1 MIVLSCIDYWP
12 VFFGKIP
19 IPADLIIQF
28 PPWHA
33 WQVGQ
38 KLPYR
43 HAEIGDLITQFYPW
57 RTFAATSIKRGIL
70 PLWFPAMLLGTPF
83 VGNSQSAIF
92 YPLNAWYYVLPTPSA
107 WVLSLF
113 VSTSIAG
120 VGMHLFA
127 RSLGASRLGST
138 VAGIAFAF
146 CGFMTVWQNQAL
158 GDAAIWLPLIF
169 LGINL
174 LSRQVTSAR
183 LAMTALVFA
192 MPFLAGHPE
201 TALNIGLAAGAFA
214 LYRFVWPPIEPVVNR
229 SRMTY
234 IVALTSAG
242 CLALG
247 LAAAQLLPTLDWLS
261 QISRSLD
268 TSWGARPSAEI
279 VTFLSRDISTNPSSA
294 GIFVPEGEAYVGILT
309 LLAAALAALHRK
321 RRDALFFAVIV
332 VLALQV
338 IYGWGPLYAL
348 SQVIPLV
355 RGNKNWRLIVIVSF
369 SLAALASLGVSAVE
383 ECANRARVR
392 LRLRWLLLAGPLI
405 GCAYGLASL
414 TSRLSINGTPP
425 WFAGP
430 ASTAVLLLSGGLI
443 LALALSSRV
452 RGMALVVSLL
462 MIQALDLVSFSHGY
476 IPFESPDM
484 IFPSAPV
491 FDYLQRHDPTH
502 YRVLGLDTTYGPN
515 FETMYG
521 LSTAAGYDQPIRRTD
536 QLLNSWGT
544 AHNSP
549 LTADSLVHTSDR
561 RLDLM
566 NVKFLVATTFN
577 PSASLLET
585 YPDRFTEVFAD
596 GAVRVFQ
603 NRSVLPRTF
612 LVPAAGRESLP
623 NEAEEFKRLLDPRF
637 DPATSVI
644 VSSPVAPV
652 GDTGVT
658 SGNATD
664 SAVLSSSPDINETRI
679 LATVATPS
687 VLVLSQAY
695 YPGWRVDVD
704 DRPAALLRVDYGFL
718 GVDLGA
724 GEHRV
729 RFVFDPPVQRI
740 GLVLSSIALIILVA
754 LLAIPFALRR
764 PSRSQ

>member
-1 MIVLSCIDYWP
+1 
-12 VFFGKIP
+12 
-19 IPADLIIQF
+19 
-28 PPWHA
+28 
-33 WQVGQ
+33 
-38 KLPYR
+38 
-43 HAEIGDLITQFYPW
+43 
-57 RTFAATSIKRGIL
+57 
-70 PLWFPAMLLGTPF
+70 
-83 VGNSQSAIF
+83 
-92 YPLNAWYYVLPTPSA
+92 
-107 WVLSLF
+107 
-113 VSTSIAG
+113 
-120 VGMHLFA
+120 
-127 RSLGASRLGST
+127 
-138 VAGIAFAF
+138 
-146 CGFMTVWQNQAL
+146 
-158 GDAAIWLPLIF
+158 
-169 LGINL
+169 
-174 LSRQVTSAR
+174 
-183 LAMTALVFA
+183 
-192 MPFLAGHPE
+192 
-201 TALNIGLAAGAFA
+201 
-214 LYRFVWPPIEPVVNR
+214 
-229 SRMTY
+229 
-234 IVALTSAG
+234 
-242 CLALG
+242 
-247 LAAAQLLPTLDWLS
+247 
-261 QISRSLD
+261 
-268 TSWGARPSAEI
+268 
-279 VTFLSRDISTNPSSA
+279 
-294 GIFVPEGEAYVGILT
+294 
-309 LLAAALAALHRK
+309 
-321 RRDALFFAVIV
+321 
-332 VLALQV
+332 
-338 IYGWGPLYAL
+338 
-348 SQVIPLV
+348 
-355 RGNKNWRLIVIVSF
+355 
-369 SLAALASLGVSAVE
+369 
-383 ECANRARVR
+383 
-392 LRLRWLLLAGPLI
+392 
-405 GCAYGLASL
+405 
-414 TSRLSINGTPP
+414 
-425 WFAGP
+425 
-430 ASTAVLLLSGGLI
+430 
-443 LALALSSRV
+443 
-452 RGMALVVSLL
+452 